1 MKMHEEYELSTTM
14 GTYAR
19 PEIVTNPDDAA
30 MKSCYRPSNA
40 HIMSLRHMHSTRLN
54 AITPL
59 IVPFP

>member
-1 MKMHEEYELSTTM
+1 MKMHEGYELSTIM
-14 GTYAR
+14 GTYVG

-30 MKSCYRPSNA
+30 MKSCYRLSTA
-40 HIMSLRHMHSTRLN
+40 HIMSLCHMHLTRLN